1 VACLA
6 SVLEVRGTQL
16 ANLDNCEHSLRI
28 INTIVN
34 RSGVMAQQL
43 DTQVRVLSLC
53 VRGVCCV
60 CKFVISIC
68 NVFVLVQVR

>member
-1 VACLA
+1 VACLS

-34 RSGVMAQQL
+34 RSGVMAQQV
-43 DTQVRVLSLC
+43 DMQVSVGALC
-53 VRGVCCV
+53 VRVCLMRC
-60 CKFVISIC
+60 
-68 NVFVLVQVR
+68 